1 MRTGDLSF
9 NGQTS
14 FPAMYIDDGT
24 VVGDA
29 VTHTGP
35 GRVGRGA
42 DGQPLVGKV
51 LKIEADRVGTVAL
64 EGAGFSDLTTVG
76 TIATGYQTLV
86 VDGAGKVKVGA
97 GGTRLLVNIAQA
109 GAANIKL

>member
-1 MRTGDLSF
+1 MRTGDLNF

-24 VVGDA
+24 QVGDA
-29 VTHTGP
+29 VTLTGP

-51 LKIEADRVGTVAL
+51 QKIESDGIGTVAL
-64 EGAGFSDLTTVG
+64 EGAGFTDISTVS

-86 VDGAGKVKVGA
+86 VDGAGKVKAGA

-109 GAANIKL
+109 GQANIKL